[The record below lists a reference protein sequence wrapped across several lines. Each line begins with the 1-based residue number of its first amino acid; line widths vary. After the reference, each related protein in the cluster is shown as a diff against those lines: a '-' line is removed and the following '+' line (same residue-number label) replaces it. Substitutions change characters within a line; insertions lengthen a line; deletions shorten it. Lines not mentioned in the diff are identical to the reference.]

1 MITVH
6 RITNESVGTLG
17 FTIVIDRH
25 DDMVAFQQL
34 VQRGANLWPDATPA
48 IKAFADEITSGKV
61 LQDYSKQDT
70 SPKKECEHVWIA
82 KYFDGSTRLG
92 YVCKYCNIRT

>member
-6 RITNESVGTLG
+6 RIEGDVGTLG
-17 FTIVIDRH
+17 FTIVIDTH
-25 DDMVAFQQL
+25 EDMKAFQEL

-48 IKAFADEITSGKV
+48 IKAFADQVTNGKV

-70 SPKKECEHVWIA
+70 SFK
-82 KYFDGSTRLG
+82 R
-92 YVCKYCNIRT
+92 